1 MLVYTHSER
10 FPHLHTH
17 THVNSFPP
25 SCPLHN
31 SPSGCCHCKRGTWD
45 MKKTERCES
54 TAWTLQSYL
63 LLKSFVSPRGC
74 VDVLFLW
81 ALFLWICVPKLSAIL
96 FICVCAC
103 MHFDSIFL
111 FPEKCL
117 SGDRQ
122 HAATLLWRCQNFVS
136 SKQSDDILLVIQTPN
151 RADSSSPVFL
161 MERSS
166 EI

>member
-1 MLVYTHSER
+1 MLVYTHSEH
-10 FPHLHTH
+10 FPHLHTC
-17 THVNSFPP
+17 VNSFPP
-25 SCPLHN
+25 SSPLHN

-54 TAWTLQSYL
+54 AAWTLQSYL

-74 VDVLFLW
+74 VDVFCLW
-81 ALFLWICVPKLSAIL
+81 ACLCAQIVSHLVYLCVR
-96 FICVCAC
+96 V
-103 MHFDSIFL
+103 
-111 FPEKCL
+111 
-117 SGDRQ
+117 
-122 HAATLLWRCQNFVS
+122 HAFWQYLPFARKTSLWRSTARSHSSPKVS
-136 SKQSDDILLVIQTPN
+136 EFCFLQTKWWHPVSDSDCPHRFAPN